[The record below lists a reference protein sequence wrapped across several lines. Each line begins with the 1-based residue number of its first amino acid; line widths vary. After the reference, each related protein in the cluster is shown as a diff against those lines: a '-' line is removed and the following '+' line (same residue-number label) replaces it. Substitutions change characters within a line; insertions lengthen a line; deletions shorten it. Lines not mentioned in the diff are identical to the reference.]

1 MTRTLCFILAMALSA
16 SNALAVLQAY
26 FENVEINSELALA
39 QNYTTQDLYINTT
52 AGDTWGTAQI
62 LAALTSGSI
71 YQDPNGSFFAP
82 NPLLFDTYPELEYDS
97 YLDGNGQQPMIAGQA
112 VNLGGDVQEFSEDHI
127 DITWLGAGQNNIGTF
142 SIGRFTL
149 SNDAYGTWA
158 IYVTSTSGYRTYQG
172 SIVAGE
178 FDLRETGG
186 GEPIVGDLDSD
197 GFVGL
202 GDLDIVLGDWNK
214 TIFTGD
220 PVDIGDITSDGFVG
234 LDDLD
239 IILANWKPV
248 RLPGRH
254 LRRRHHWRRLRRS
267 RRPRH
272 RPGQLEL
279 SDPDRRLAGRP
290 DRRHVRRP
298 RRPRSR
304 PRQLEP
310 GNTPH
315 ARKARPRARFR
326 FCRSLHDY
334 AGNRPPPTLSCT

>member
-1 MTRTLCFILAMALSA
+1 MTRTLCFIIAMALSA

-39 QNYTTQDLYINTT
+39 QSHTTQDLYINTT

-62 LAALTSGSI
+62 LATLTSGSI

-82 NPLLFDTYPELEYDS
+82 NPLLFDTFPELEYDS

-112 VNLGGDVQEFSEDHI
+112 VNLGGDVQEFSENHI
-127 DITWLGAGQNNIGTF
+127 DITWLSAGQNNIGTF
-142 SIGRFTL
+142 TIGRFTL
-149 SNDAYGTWA
+149 SDDAYGTWTMM
-158 IYVTSTSGYRTYQG
+158 VTSTSGYRTYQG

-202 GDLDIVLGDWNK
+202 ADLDIVLGDWNK

-239 IILANWKPV
+239 IILANWNQYV
-248 RLPGRH
+248 FPGDSSVGDITGDGFVG
-254 LRRRHHWRRLRRS
+254 LDDLDIVLANWNYQIPIVDS
-267 RRPRH
+267 RA
-272 RPGQLEL
+272 
-279 SDPDRRLAGRP
+279 DPTGDMFVGL
-290 DRRHVRRP
+290 DDLDLV
-298 RRPRSR
+298 
-304 PRQLEP
+304 L
-310 GNTPH
+310 GNWNQGT
-315 ARKARPRARFR
+315 
-326 FCRSLHDY
+326 
-334 AGNRPPPTLSCT
+334 PPTLESLVPEPASASVAVCMIMLGITRRRR